1 MQAMRTRNFLW
12 TGCNS
17 LGLLLLCVAADSGS
31 LASAAQGFQ
40 EKLLQVDVN
49 QQQLNETVL
58 MLAGESGELYMAS
71 RDLQRWRLLE
81 PASGDAVDYQQ
92 EKYYPLRSLLCDSQ
106 HYDQAAQTLSI
117 TLRPEAFIPTTRT
130 SQAEPLPLP
139 VKPGR
144 GGFLN
149 YEVFAADSPESR
161 QRSGQFELGYFN
173 AWGVGIASVFIDQ
186 LASHPKPTRLDTTW
200 SRDFPERLQ
209 TLRLGDAISTP
220 GAWGRTVRF
229 GGIQFGS
236 NFATQPGFA
245 TFTPQSINGLAVLPS
260 TVDVFINN
268 ALVSRQSVPPGP
280 FSIGN
285 LPVVTG
291 AGQVQLVV
299 RDLFGREQLVHQSF
313 YASQAL
319 LRQGLSSFSVEIGWV
334 RENFGVRSVDYGA
347 WLATGTWRRGVT
359 ERLTGE
365 AHAEALAGQT
375 TWGLGADYLVPQLG
389 TLSSYL
395 ARSQSQADSGS
406 MAQIGI
412 DRMTPTWSF
421 GARTQRTSSGF
432 AQLGLSEPTA
442 LPAQVSSANLSY
454 VMGHQGTLGLAYV
467 SQISHQA
474 DDAKIASVSYSVGVG
489 QAATLSVAVLANLS
503 GEKNLQLYAMLSIP
517 LSASLSLGGSVQ
529 ASRGGSGNGRADY
542 SATVQRNLP
551 SGDGYGYRLQA
562 RNGAAEASLS
572 LQNRLGTATLDVA
585 QNAGVTATQLSATG
599 GVAVLGSDIFLS
611 RRIDQSFAVARVPGY
626 SGVRVLADNQA
637 AGHTDAS
644 GNALIPRLRAYDSNV
659 ISIDQR
665 DLPMDAEIGALSV
678 RAVPYFRSGV
688 DVRFPIRRTQG
699 ATLTILLEDGHPLP
713 QSAVV
718 RVIGRAT
725 DALVG
730 SDGEVYV
737 VNLEPVNRLRAD
749 WHGQHCEFEVAFA
762 PGADTLPDLGR
773 FTCKGMV
780 R

>member
-1 MQAMRTRNFLW
+1 
-12 TGCNS
+12 
-17 LGLLLLCVAADSGS
+17 
-31 LASAAQGFQ
+31 
-40 EKLLQVDVN
+40 
-49 QQQLNETVL
+49 
-58 MLAGESGELYMAS
+58 
-71 RDLQRWRLLE
+71 
-81 PASGDAVDYQQ
+81 
-92 EKYYPLRSLLCDSQ
+92 
-106 HYDQAAQTLSI
+106 
-117 TLRPEAFIPTTRT
+117 
-130 SQAEPLPLP
+130 
-139 VKPGR
+139 
-144 GGFLN
+144 
-149 YEVFAADSPESR
+149 
-161 QRSGQFELGYFN
+161 
-173 AWGVGIASVFIDQ
+173 
-186 LASHPKPTRLDTTW
+186 
-200 SRDFPERLQ
+200 
-209 TLRLGDAISTP
+209 
-220 GAWGRTVRF
+220 
-229 GGIQFGS
+229 
-236 NFATQPGFA
+236 
-245 TFTPQSINGLAVLPS
+245 
-260 TVDVFINN
+260 
-268 ALVSRQSVPPGP
+268 
-280 FSIGN
+280 
-285 LPVVTG
+285 
-291 AGQVQLVV
+291 
-299 RDLFGREQLVHQSF
+299 
-313 YASQAL
+313 
-319 LRQGLSSFSVEIGWV
+319 
-334 RENFGVRSVDYGA
+334 
-347 WLATGTWRRGVT
+347 
-359 ERLTGE
+359 
-365 AHAEALAGQT
+365 
-375 TWGLGADYLVPQLG
+375 
-389 TLSSYL
+389 
-395 ARSQSQADSGS
+395 
-406 MAQIGI
+406 
-412 DRMTPTWSF
+412 
-421 GARTQRTSSGF
+421 
-432 AQLGLSEPTA
+432 
-442 LPAQVSSANLSY
+442 
-454 VMGHQGTLGLAYV
+454 MGHQGTLGLAYV